1 MPHTNDNILLAVPN
15 QPNKRHASIVE
26 MLSTPPLLPR
36 SVSSQLNNNNNNNN
50 NNNISTSITNTN
62 FISNVYSSSDN
73 IIGSSLS
80 THSTPKHSYT
90 NLNCISITNS
100 PTSHSSIINNNS
112 TNPYNIN
119 NNHNH
124 NHSNSNS
131 NSNNNSTLNAPTI
144 RFNHHVFN
152 SIDNNI
158 DLMDN
163 NTNSTIDHATLNLT
177 KTFTNDSMTSSNGSI
192 SSMSLSL
199 SLSSFQNNHTDNI
212 IYNNNTN
219 SSNNSNNNNNISNC
233 DSNGIVHSIS
243 NGSSF
248 SLTMMSQSLNTVHQ
262 QNWQFIRLS
271 QLIESNKLI
280 FINSSISV
288 EDAFNTLMKYHLT
301 SLPVQTHPKDLNCLT
316 FDYNDLNSYLLL
328 VLNKIKINNEKLTKD
343 CQNGENIKVGELIKY
358 TPKDPFYKL
367 SENENLSNVINILGS
382 GVHRIAI
389 TDPDMTQIK
398 GILSQRRLV
407 KYLWDNARQFPDL
420 EPLLNMSLKKLKIGV
435 FNDNRTTKLT
445 SRNSPVISIH
455 GDEPL
460 INALY
465 KMHNERISS
474 IAVIDSNNILIGN
487 ISVTDVKH
495 LTRTSQYPLLQNS
508 CRHFITIIL
517 NNRGLE
523 NGGKDSFPI
532 FHVYPSSSL
541 ARTIAKLVATKS
553 HRLWIVQPSLTTDP
567 DPEQSLHSS
576 EENDFNT
583 NKPFSAHLVEKDR
596 KTGKLIGVI
605 SLTDILSILARN
617 QTQHKQVDP
626 QQARRN
632 RK

>member
-36 SVSSQLNNNNNNNN
+36 SVSNQPNNNSNNNN
-50 NNNISTSITNTN
+50 SSSITNTN
-62 FISNVYSSSDN
+62 SISNIYSSSDN
-73 IIGSSLS
+73 TVSPSLS
-80 THSTPKHSYT
+80 NHSTPKHSYT
-90 NLNCISITNS
+90 NLNCISINNS
-100 PTSHSSIINNNS
+100 PTSHSSIINNN
-112 TNPYNIN
+112 N
-119 NNHNH
+119 
-124 NHSNSNS
+124 
-131 NSNNNSTLNAPTI
+131 NNNSILNAPTI

-158 DLMDN
+158 DSVDN
-163 NTNSTIDHATLNLT
+163 NNNNIINNNNSSIDNDTLNLT
-177 KTFTNDSMTSSNGSI
+177 RTLTNDSITSSNGSI

-199 SLSSFQNNHTDNI
+199 SSFQNNYTDSNI
-212 IYNNNTN
+212 YSNNNI
-219 SSNNSNNNNNISNC
+219 SNNNNNNSISNC

-262 QNWQFIRLS
+262 QNWQFIKLS

-435 FNDNRTTKLT
+435 FNDNKTTKLT

-495 LTRTSQYPLLQNS
+495 LTRTSQYPLLQNT

-576 EENDFNT
+576 EENDFNM
-583 NKPFSAHLVEKDR
+583 NKPFSPHLVEKDR
-596 KTGKLIGVI
+596 KTGKLIGVV

>member
-1 MPHTNDNILLAVPN
+1 MPHINDNILLAAPN
-15 QPNKRHASIVE
+15 QPNKRHTSIVE

-36 SVSSQLNNNNNNNN
+36 SVPIHLNNTNTTNNSITTNASNNLLINN
-50 NNNISTSITNTN
+50 NNNITNTTN
-62 FISNVYSSSDN
+62 ITPDN
-73 IIGSSLS
+73 IITNNNNTSNHTTPQNSHATLNSISLNS
-80 THSTPKHSYT
+80 
-90 NLNCISITNS
+90 S
-100 PTSHSSIINNNS
+100 PTSHSSILTNNNNNIANPS
-112 TNPYNIN
+112 NHNNINITNPS
-119 NNHNH
+119 
-124 NHSNSNS
+124 NHSNSSSGIS
-131 NSNNNSTLNAPTI
+131 NI
-144 RFNHHVFN
+144 RFNNQIFN
-152 SIDNNI
+152 TIDNNV
-158 DLMDN
+158 DLTDSN
-163 NTNSTIDHATLNLT
+163 NIDHHNLNLT
-177 KTFTNDSMTSSNGSI
+177 KTLTNESMASSNGSI

-199 SLSSFQNNHTDNI
+199 SSFQNINGEYCNTNGQDGVNNM
-212 IYNNNTN
+212 NNNN
-219 SSNNSNNNNNISNC
+219 SSNGIS
-233 DSNGIVHSIS
+233 HSVS
-243 NGSSF
+243 NGSNF
-248 SLTMMSQSLNTVHQ
+248 SLTAMSLSLNTVHQ
-262 QNWQFIRLS
+262 QNWQFIKLS

-288 EDAFNTLMKYHLT
+288 EDAFNTLVKYQLT
-301 SLPVQTHPKDLNCLT
+301 SLPVQTPPNDLNCLT

-328 VLNKIKINNEKLTKD
+328 VLNKIKFSNEKINKD
-343 CQNGENIKVGELIKY
+343 CQNGASIQVGELIKY
-358 TPKDPFYKL
+358 TPKDPFFKL
-367 SENENLSNVINILGS
+367 SELENLSNVINILGS

-389 TDPDMTQIK
+389 TDPDMTQIR
-398 GILSQRRLV
+398 GILSQRRLI

-420 EPLLNMSLKKLKIGV
+420 EPLLNMSLKKLKIGI
-435 FNDNRTTKLT
+435 FNDNKTTKLT
-445 SRNSPVISIH
+445 SRNSPVISIN

-465 KMHNERISS
+465 KMHSEKISS

-495 LTRTSQYPLLQNS
+495 LTRTSQYPLLQNT
-508 CRHFITIIL
+508 CRHFISIIL

-553 HRLWIVQPSLTTDP
+553 HRLWIVQPSSSTDP
-567 DPEQSLHSS
+567 DPDQQISS
-576 EENDFNT
+576 SDESDFNL
-583 NKPFSAHLVEKDR
+583 NKPFSPHLVEKDK

-626 QQARRN
+626 QHARRN

>member
-26 MLSTPPLLPR
+26 LLSTPPLLPK
-36 SVSSQLNNNNNNNN
+36 SVSNQPNNNNNNNN
-50 NNNISTSITNTN
+50 NFSSSSSIINSNSFANI
-62 FISNVYSSSDN
+62 YSSSDN
-73 IIGSSLS
+73 LVGPNLS
-80 THSTPKHSYT
+80 NNSTPKHSYT
-90 NLNCISITNS
+90 NLNSISINHS
-100 PTSHSSIINNNS
+100 PTRHSSIINNN
-112 TNPYNIN
+112 N
-119 NNHNH
+119 NN
-124 NHSNSNS
+124 NSNLY
-131 NSNNNSTLNAPTI
+131 NTNNTISNNNTLNAPTV
-144 RFNHHVFN
+144 RFNNHVFN
-152 SIDNNI
+152 TIDNNI
-158 DLMDN
+158 DSMDN
-163 NTNSTIDHATLNLT
+163 NNNSMDHPTLNLT
-177 KTFTNDSMTSSNGSI
+177 KTLTNDSITSSNGSI

-199 SLSSFQNNHTDNI
+199 SSFQNSYTDN
-212 IYNNNTN
+212 NNN
-219 SSNNSNNNNNISNC
+219 NNNNNISNY
-233 DSNGIVHSIS
+233 DSNGIVHCTS
-243 NGSSF
+243 NGSNF

-262 QNWQFIRLS
+262 QSWQYIKLS

-288 EDAFNTLMKYHLT
+288 EDAFNTLIKYNLT
-301 SLPVQTHPKDLNCLT
+301 SLPVQAHPKDLNCLT

-343 CQNGENIKVGELIKY
+343 CQNGENIKVGDLIKY

-367 SENENLSNVINILGS
+367 SENENLSNVISILGS

-420 EPLLNMSLKKLKIGV
+420 EPLLNTSLKKLKIGV
-435 FNDNRTTKLT
+435 FNDNNTMKIT

-465 KMHNERISS
+465 KMHSERISS

-495 LTRTSQYPLLQNS
+495 LTRNSQYPLLQNT
-508 CRHFITIIL
+508 CRHFISIIL
-517 NNRGLE
+517 NSRGLE

-553 HRLWIVQPSLTTDP
+553 HRLWIVQPSPTTDP
-567 DPEQSLHSS
+567 DPEQSIHSS
-576 EENDFNT
+576 EENDFNM
-583 NKPFSAHLVEKDR
+583 NKPFSPHLVEKDR

>member
-1 MPHTNDNILLAVPN
+1 MPHINDNILLAAPN
-15 QPNKRHASIVE
+15 QPNKRHTSIVE

-36 SVSSQLNNNNNNNN
+36 SVPKQPNNNNTN
-50 NNNISTSITNTN
+50 NTN
-62 FISNVYSSSDN
+62 SVASVYSSSDN
-73 IIGSSLS
+73 VISPNLSSY
-80 THSTPKHSYT
+80 STPKHNTS
-90 NLNCISITNS
+90 NLNSISINTS
-100 PTSHSSIINNNS
+100 PTSHCTIINNN
-112 TNPYNIN
+112 
-119 NNHNH
+119 
-124 NHSNSNS
+124 
-131 NSNNNSTLNAPTI
+131 NNSSSSSSITANAQTI
-144 RFNHHVFN
+144 KFNNHVFN
-152 SIDNNI
+152 TIDNNI
-158 DLMDN
+158 DSVN
-163 NTNSTIDHATLNLT
+163 NNNINNNNNSLDHPVPNLT
-177 KTFTNDSMTSSNGSI
+177 KTLTNDSVTSSNGSI

-199 SLSSFQNNHTDNI
+199 SSFQNSYTE
-212 IYNNNTN
+212 
-219 SSNNSNNNNNISNC
+219 NNNNNIPNY
-233 DSNGIVHSIS
+233 DNNGIVHCIS
-243 NGSSF
+243 NGSNF
-248 SLTMMSQSLNTVHQ
+248 SLTMMSQSLNTLHQ
-262 QNWQFIRLS
+262 QSWQYIKLS

-288 EDAFNTLMKYHLT
+288 EDAFNTLIKYNLT
-301 SLPVQTHPKDLNCLT
+301 SLPVQAHSKDLNCLT

-343 CQNGENIKVGELIKY
+343 CQNGENIKVGDLIKY

-367 SENENLSNVINILGS
+367 SENENLSNVISILGS

-389 TDPDMTQIK
+389 TDLDMTQIK

-420 EPLLNMSLKKLKIGV
+420 EPLLNTSLKKLKIGV
-435 FNDNRTTKLT
+435 FNDNNTTKLT
-445 SRNSPVISIH
+445 SRNSQVISIH

-465 KMHNERISS
+465 KMHCERISS
-474 IAVIDSNNILIGN
+474 IAVIDSDNILIGN

-495 LTRTSQYPLLQNS
+495 LTRNSQYPLLQNT
-508 CRHFITIIL
+508 CRHFISIIL

-553 HRLWIVQPSLTTDP
+553 HRLWIVQPSPTTDP
-567 DPEQSLHSS
+567 DPEQSIHSS
-576 EENDFNT
+576 EENDFNM
-583 NKPFSAHLVEKDR
+583 NIPFSPHLMEKDR